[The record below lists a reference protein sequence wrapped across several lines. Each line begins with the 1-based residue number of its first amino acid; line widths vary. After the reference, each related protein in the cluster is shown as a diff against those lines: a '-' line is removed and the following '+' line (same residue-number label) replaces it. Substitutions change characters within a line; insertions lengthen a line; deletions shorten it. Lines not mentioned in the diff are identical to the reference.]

1 MHIDCSC
8 GFKCDAA
15 PPAQTPE
22 PSALVGLGAVVA
34 LRAGFK
40 RRPTQADKNSALIE
54 GITTGEP
61 QGSLFLW
68 VIVN

>member
-8 GFKCDAA
+8 GLKCDTA

-34 LRAGFK
+34 LGAGFK
-40 RRPTQADKNSALIE
+40 RRPTQADKN
-54 GITTGEP
+54 
-61 QGSLFLW
+61 
-68 VIVN
+68 

>member
-1 MHIDCSC
+1 MTPTAPAIDFWGTHRTMHIDCSC

-34 LRAGFK
+34 LGAGFK
-40 RRPTQADKNSALIE
+40 RRPTQADKN
-54 GITTGEP
+54 
-61 QGSLFLW
+61 
-68 VIVN
+68 

>member
-1 MHIDCSC
+1 MNIDWSC
-8 GFKCDAA
+8 GLKCDAA

-34 LRAGFK
+34 LGADFK
-40 RRPTQADKNSALIE
+40 RRHTQADKNWALIE

>member
-22 PSALVGLGAVVA
+22 PSALVALGVGL
-34 LRAGFK
+34 K

-54 GITTGEP
+54 GITTGYL

>member
-1 MHIDCSC
+1 MWLLLLHRSILGERTMHIYC

-34 LRAGFK
+34 LGAGFK
-40 RRPTQADKNSALIE
+40 RRPTQADKN
-54 GITTGEP
+54 
-61 QGSLFLW
+61 
-68 VIVN
+68 